1 MARRIKFLDTTL
13 RDGEQTPGVNLN
25 LQEKLEIALALER
38 LGVDYIEAGFAIA
51 SVGDFEAVSGIAKA
65 LKSTGVVSL
74 SRALEKD
81 IDRAWEAVKNAVS
94 PRIHT
99 FLATS
104 DIHMKYKL
112 KMTEAEVLENS
123 AKAVAYAKK
132 YTNDVQFSPEDAT
145 RSRPEFLYKVLEGA
159 IKAGATCL
167 NIPDTVGYT
176 NPEEYTKFLKGIMEN
191 VSGIEK
197 VDISVHCHN
206 DLGLAVAN
214 SAAAALAG
222 ASQIEGCINGL
233 GERGGNAAI
242 EELVMLFNTRRDY
255 FDLEHNVDTTKIHRT
270 SKLVSSLTGVMVQP
284 NKPIVGAN
292 AFAHESGIHQH
303 GVLEE
308 RSTYEIMTPESVG
321 LTSNTMVLGKLSG
334 KHAFV
339 QRLDELGITPATD
352 EEVSKAFGKFKAL
365 ADRKKEV
372 LDEDLIALVGDKSDS
387 VAKKFELVSFQ
398 ISSGNRMINTSTVQL
413 KVADDVV
420 TKAATGDGP
429 IDASYQAIADICGY
443 GFKLKEYTIRAVTGG
458 HDALGEVHI
467 KIEYDGKIYMGRGIS
482 TDIIESSILAC
493 LSAVNRIG

>member
-1 MARRIKFLDTTL
+1 
-13 RDGEQTPGVNLN
+13 VNLN
-25 LQEKLEIALALER
+25 LREKLEIAHALER

-51 SVGDFEAVSGIAKA
+51 SEGDFEAIKGISKA
-65 LKSTGVVSL
+65 IKSTSVVSL

-81 IDRAWEAVKNAVS
+81 IDRAWEAVKEAVS

-112 KMTEAEVLENS
+112 KMSEDQVLENS
-123 AKAVAYAKK
+123 VKAVAYAKK
-132 YTNDVQFSPEDAT
+132 YLNDVQFSPEDAT
-145 RSRPEFLYKVLEGA
+145 RSRPEFLYRVLEA
-159 IKAGATCL
+159 VIKAGATCL

-176 NPEEYTKFLKGIMEN
+176 NPGEYTEFIKGIMEN
-191 VSGIEK
+191 VKGIEK

-214 SAAAALAG
+214 SAAAALVG

-255 FDLEHNVDTTKIHRT
+255 YNFSHNIDSTKINRT
-270 SKLVSSLTGVMVQP
+270 SKLISSLTGVYVQP
-284 NKPIVGAN
+284 HKPIVGAN

-303 GVLEE
+303 GVMEE
-308 RSTYEIMTPESVG
+308 RSTYEIMTPESIG
-321 LTSNTMVLGKLSG
+321 LSSNRMVLGKLSG

-339 QRLDELGITPATD
+339 QRLEELGVKISTED
-352 EEVSKAFGKFKAL
+352 EINKAFGKFKTL

-372 LDEDLIALVGDKSDS
+372 LDEDILALIDDSYDKI
-387 VAKKFELVSFQ
+387 VKKFELVSFQ

-413 KVADDVV
+413 KVDDDII

-429 IDASYQAIADICGY
+429 IDASYKAISEICGY
-443 GFKLKEYTIRAVTGG
+443 DFKLKDYTIRAVTGG
-458 HDALGEVHI
+458 HDALGEVNI
-467 KIEYDGKIYMGRGIS
+467 KLEYNGKTYMGRGVS

-493 LSAVNRIG
+493 LSAINRIA